1 MPSRRKRRLR
11 AWATAGAARRTAPSN
26 GVAHAPVLARRRS
39 CFATFAPRQQKM
51 TVYGNGN
58 NLGLPVQ
65 QGAMPG
71 NGVGR
76 SLMAQ
81 ALAALFAAGATLALL
96 TIALPHPH
104 GASVLGLLVIVGI
117 AYAVAAA
124 LFWCAGTLSPAILPV
139 ALMWGTTLV
148 TGVAYFSG
156 QSPSPLV
163 FFYLWVFLY
172 SSYFFSSTQTIV
184 QIAYVGLAYGALLTV
199 RTPAAGIPEWWLVVM
214 GSMTV
219 AAILIGSMRARTGS
233 LIESLYDAA
242 RTDPLTKLANRQ
254 AFREML
260 DLELERARRG
270 KGCVTVV
277 MGDLDHF
284 KEINDRLGR
293 DAGDAYLL
301 RMARVLAGGRRQLD
315 GVARVGGEQFAL
327 ILCDTDGPGGLAIA
341 ERLRSAAGEEF
352 RHDPHPVTISFGV
365 ASFPE
370 HGQTAG
376 SLLRAAD
383 EALYA
388 AKRNGRDRSVLHSDA
403 LRDVQRVDGTPRDVA
418 GERFVAV
425 VLDLAEAVDLRFS
438 GSARHSETVGR
449 YAAMMALELGLAQAR
464 IERVRLAG
472 MLHDVGKVGVPDS
485 ILSKPARLSDA
496 EFAVIKRHPELGA
509 QILEHPGL
517 ADVRAWVG
525 AHHERPDG
533 CGYPRGLSGEQ
544 IPVEARILAV
554 ADAYE
559 AMTSDR
565 AYRASIGPA
574 AAREELRRC
583 AGSQFDARVVQA
595 LLTVLDREGERLQ
608 SALAHS

>member
-1 MPSRRKRRLR
+1 
-11 AWATAGAARRTAPSN
+11 
-26 GVAHAPVLARRRS
+26 
-39 CFATFAPRQQKM
+39 M
-51 TVYGNGN
+51 TVRGNGKD
-58 NLGLPVQ
+58 LGLPVQ
-65 QGAMPG
+65 SRAIAGD
-71 NGVGR
+71 GVERGV
-76 SLMAQ
+76 MAQ

-104 GASVLGLLVIVGI
+104 GASELALLVIVGI
-117 AYAVAAA
+117 AYVVAAA
-124 LFWCAGTLSPAILPV
+124 LFWRARTLAPSILPV

-148 TGVAYFSG
+148 TAVAYFSG

-172 SSYFFSSTQTIV
+172 SSYFFTSSQTVV
-184 QIAYVGLAYGALLTV
+184 QIVYVALAYGALLAV

-214 GSMTV
+214 GTMTV
-219 AAILIGSMRARTGS
+219 AAILIGSMRARTSS
-233 LIESLYDAA
+233 LIESLYGAA
-242 RTDPLTKLANRQ
+242 RTDALTKLSNRQ

-260 DLELERARRG
+260 DLELERARRANSG
-270 KGCVTVV
+270 VTVV

-284 KEINDRLGR
+284 KEVNDRLGR
-293 DAGDAYLL
+293 DVGDAVLVRL
-301 RMARVLAGGRRQLD
+301 AGVLAAGRRQLD
-315 GVARVGGEQFAL
+315 GLARVGGEQFAL
-327 ILCDTDGPGGLAIA
+327 ILCDTDGTGGLSIA
-341 ERLRSAAGEEF
+341 ERFRAATAEEF

-370 HGQTAG
+370 HGHTAG

-388 AKRNGRDRSVLHSDA
+388 AKRNGRDRSVLHSAA
-403 LRDVQRVDGTPRDVA
+403 LRDVTRSDGSPRDVA

-449 YAAMMALELGLAQAR
+449 YAAMMAVELGLSQQR
-464 IERVRLAG
+464 VERVRLAG
-472 MLHDVGKVGVPDS
+472 MLHDVGKVGVPDE
-485 ILSKPARLSDA
+485 ILSKPAQLSDA

-517 ADVRAWVG
+517 ADVRTWVG

-533 CGYPRGLSGEQ
+533 RGYPLGIAGEQ
-544 IPVEARILAV
+544 IPIEAKILAV

-565 AYRASIGPA
+565 AYRASIGPT

-583 AGSQFDARVVQA
+583 AGSQFDARVVEA
-595 LLTVLDREGERLQ
+595 LLTVLDREGERLRLT
-608 SALAHS
+608 LAHA